1 MFVGILSCC
10 GKDDFLKFTVKVVES
25 SLFLMRRKTAELG
38 RPVTQHV
45 FIFDLKDFSFAAAT
59 HPATIDLLRKLIAI
73 YEGRELQLKIKK
85 NCPGGSRYIT
95 TITNIN

>member
-1 MFVGILSCC
+1 M
-10 GKDDFLKFTVKVVES
+10 KVVES

-59 HPATIDLLRKLIAI
+59 HAATIDLLRKLIAI
-73 YEGRELQLKIKK
+73 YEGRK
-85 NCPGGSRYIT
+85 NYSKLVQIFADKSRAPA
-95 TITNIN
+95 